1 MCNRHIW
8 SFAKPGSE
16 SIPVAEISVGWGGNC
31 PPTSRRIVNLSEIF
45 ILSEVRK
52 YKSYSDK
59 TVIISK
65 FPTN

>member
-1 MCNRHIW
+1 M
-8 SFAKPGSE
+8 
-16 SIPVAEISVGWGGNC
+16 SIVTIEHCMVLYRAFLQPKQTVAGISL
-31 PPTSRRIVNLSEIF
+31 IANLSEIF

-52 YKSYSDK
+52 YMSYSDK